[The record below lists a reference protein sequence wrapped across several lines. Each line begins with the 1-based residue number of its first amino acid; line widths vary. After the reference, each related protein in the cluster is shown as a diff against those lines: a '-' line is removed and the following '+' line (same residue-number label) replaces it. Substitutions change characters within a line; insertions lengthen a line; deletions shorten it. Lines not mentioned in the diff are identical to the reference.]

1 MRLMGHVGERGLEST
16 IDWDSMYDFSWFPL
30 FLTFDFEGLLYA

>member
-1 MRLMGHVGERGLEST
+1 MVALGGVVVMSG
-16 IDWDSMYDFSWFPL
+16 WDSMYDFSCIPL